1 MDFLKQSQEG
11 LRFSWNTF
19 PNSSEKSKEF
29 VVPVGC
35 LYTPNKINPEIPILP
50 LIPFKCKV
58 CNMVLNPYCAIDESS
73 NNWTCGFCYQRNKF
87 PERKIRQEQEQEQVQ
102 EQDQEQK
109 QKQKQKQEKE
119 KEEKEQEQEQEKE
132 KENGEEDLFLVK
144 EILLEKEEGYKMKE
158 KTRKIYQ
165 DQNKTQKAIFQ
176 ANKINKTIEMLSS
189 STTIE
194 YILTNND
201 SQMSDPCFLFLI
213 DLCCSKKELDS
224 VKAAIIKG
232 TEQLPLN
239 SQIALVTCGANIAVY
254 DFSNKYNTKT
264 YQLYGSRT
272 LDFDQIQELLFLN
285 PRFEE
290 DSESSD
296 TESENDSENETER
309 FVGGANKYFRAL
321 SEIKTT
327 IPEIFQDLQPEYWP
341 VEHDLRSKNSF
352 GNATKV
358 AITLMASKFRLFN
371 LMDLA
376 EKIPKGILS
385 GRVISF
391 LSGPPTVGGGIIV
404 DRKKSNFFLSHN
416 DLEKK
421 SSKLDVKPFN
431 YYNNLANIISM
442 IGITFDLFA
451 CSYDQVGCYQMQPLV
466 SKSGGH
472 LLIGEQFAS
481 DEFSK
486 SFDSFLKNF
495 TKYENLKFNSI
506 VEVNTTPELQIM
518 GTISNCYALDRS
530 KNAKIDEKEI
540 IGTGKTNRW
549 KINYLDPQTTLAIY
563 FSIANKKN
571 NPLPNNKLGLIQFKT
586 MSIDLNGNQ
595 RIRITTSA
603 HNYSSFQTDQK
614 KCIFGFDQEAATV
627 LISRMAVWKRETE
640 KNGHVVR
647 WIDRS
652 TINLCK
658 NVAQYKKKDIHSF
671 NLPSTFLKFPLY
683 MYHLRRSPF
692 LDKFG
697 KSPDQSTFLKLNLLR
712 QNISNSMKMIIPLF
726 QSYSLN
732 NISPTVEKLEMNSI
746 KSDNILLLDT
756 FFHILIHNGSDII
769 TRNNNHNNNNNNNN
783 DVIKDSQIVNN
794 FIEKPIHDAKLF
806 SNNRFPYPKIIQCKE
821 GSSQSRILLSKLSPN
836 ENTNLQYGSE
846 QKSTLTDLCTFEFF
860 FDYLKRVV
868 VGKK

>member
-1 MDFLKQSQEG
+1 MDFLKQNQEG

-29 VVPVGC
+29 VIPVGC
-35 LYTPNKINPEIPILP
+35 LYTPNRINPEIPILP
-50 LIPFKCKV
+50 QTPFKCKV
-58 CNMVLNPYCAIDESS
+58 CSMVLNPYCAIDKSS

-87 PERKIRQEQEQEQVQ
+87 PERKIEQEQVLDQ
-102 EQDQEQK
+102 GQGKGREQDQD
-109 QKQKQKQEKE
+109 QEKE
-119 KEEKEQEQEQEKE
+119 KEVKEVKEEKEKE
-132 KENGEEDLFLVK
+132 KENEDEKELFLVK
-144 EILLEKEEGYKMKE
+144 EISLEKEEEYKMKE
-158 KTRKIYQ
+158 ERRKINHN
-165 DQNKTQKAIFQ
+165 QNKIQKEIFQ
-176 ANKINKTIEMLSS
+176 ANKINKTIEILSS

-194 YILTNND
+194 YILANND
-201 SQMSDPCFLFLI
+201 NQMNDPYFLFLI
-213 DLCCSKKELDS
+213 DLCCSKKELGS
-224 VKAAIIKG
+224 IKTAILKG
-232 TEQLPLN
+232 IEHIPLN

-264 YQLYGSRT
+264 YQLYGSRA

-296 TESENDSENETER
+296 TESENESENETER

-327 IPEIFQDLQPEYWP
+327 IPEIFKDLQPEYWP

-352 GNATKV
+352 GNAIKV
-358 AITLMASKFRLFN
+358 AITLLASKFRLFN
-371 LMDLA
+371 LMDLS

-385 GRVISF
+385 GRIISF
-391 LSGPPTVGGGIIV
+391 LSGPPTVGSGIIV

-421 SSKLDVKPFN
+421 SSKLDVKSFN
-431 YYNNLANIISM
+431 YYNDLANIIS
-442 IGITFDLFA
+442 IAGITFDLFA

-506 VEVNTTPELQIM
+506 VEANTTPELQIM
-518 GTISNCYALDRS
+518 GMISNCYALKRS

-540 IGTGKTNRW
+540 IGTCKTNRW

-563 FSIANKKN
+563 FSIVNKKN

-586 MSIDLNGNQ
+586 TSIDLNGNQ

-603 HNYSSFQTDQK
+603 HNYSSFKADQK
-614 KCIFGFDQEAATV
+614 KCILGFDQEAATV
-627 LISRMAVWKRETE
+627 LISRMAVWKRESE
-640 KNGHVVR
+640 KNSHVVR
-647 WIDRS
+647 WIDKS

-671 NLPSTFLKFPLY
+671 NLPSTFLQFPLY

-697 KSPDQSTFLKLNLLR
+697 KSPDQSTFLKHNLLR

-756 FFHILIHNGSDII
+756 FFHILIHNGSDINTI
-769 TRNNNHNNNNNNNN
+769 NNNGNNNNNELM
-783 DVIKDSQIVNN
+783 KDFQTVNH
-794 FIEKPIHDAKLF
+794 FIEKPIHDSKLF
-806 SNNRFPYPKIIQCKE
+806 SKNRFPYPKIIQCKE

-860 FDYLKRVV
+860 FDYLKKVV